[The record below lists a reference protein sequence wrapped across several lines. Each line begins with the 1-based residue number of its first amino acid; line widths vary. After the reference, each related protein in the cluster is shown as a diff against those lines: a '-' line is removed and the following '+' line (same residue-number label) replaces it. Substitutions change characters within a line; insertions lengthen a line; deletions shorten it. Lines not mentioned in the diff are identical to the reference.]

1 MILRMGDSPPT
12 IIIMQDMR
20 RLSEPIFAT
29 TTTHHELDLTFLD
42 LAQQQQQQPSSAYYN
57 EFAC

>member
-1 MILRMGDSPPT
+1 MIVML
-12 IIIMQDMR
+12 QDMR

-29 TTTHHELDLTFLD
+29 HHHELDLTFLD
-42 LAQQQQQQPSSAYYN
+42 MAQQQQQQPSAYYN